1 MHPLLIFLNLRYRK
15 GTHMKP
21 ETKSVLENTHSLHFA
36 GIGGISMSTLAML
49 ALKKGYTVTGSD
61 RSQSDAV
68 KKLMDAGISVTIGHL
83 PQSVEGKDAVVYT
96 AALGMENPELAHA
109 AELGIPLISRG
120 EFLGYI
126 MGAYD
131 TRIGISGT
139 HGKTTTTSMLSH
151 LFIAAG
157 YDPTVANG
165 AILPEIGGA
174 YRLGSPDYFV
184 YEACEYKDSF
194 LSFQPSISVITN
206 VELDHTDYFESLDAI
221 IASFRK
227 SIEPSHAVV
236 ANMDSENVKR
246 ALAGY
251 TGWVIGIS
259 LTDENADFYPKD
271 LQFDHGMGSY
281 TLCKKGIPLCQI
293 HLPVIGE
300 FNVYNSLCAAAVAI
314 TCGIDPT
321 TVADAFPTFVGA
333 SRRFERKGVAAVTG
347 GKVAVYDDYAHHP
360 DEIKATLAAAARLGY
375 RRVRCIF
382 QPHTYSRTY
391 DLLDDFKTSFS
402 AADEVIFADIY
413 AARETD
419 TKGVSSSLLADLAG
433 GLYLPS
439 FEAIAD
445 YLAKT
450 AKDGDLIL
458 TMGAGDVYKIAK
470 LVLDRLESVT

>member
-1 MHPLLIFLNLRYRK
+1 
-15 GTHMKP
+15 MKS
-21 ETKSVLENTHSLHFA
+21 ETKLILDQANSLHFA

-49 ALKKGYTVTGSD
+49 ALQKGYTVSGSD
-61 RSQSDAV
+61 RSESDAV
-68 KKLMDAGISVTIGHL
+68 KKLMAAGIPVTIGHL
-83 PQSVEGKDAVVYT
+83 PEAVEGKDAVVYT
-96 AALGMENPELAHA
+96 AALGMDNPELDA
-109 AELGIPLISRG
+109 ASKLGIPLISRG

-126 MGAYD
+126 MGAYE
-131 TRIGISGT
+131 TRVGVSGT

-151 LFIAAG
+151 IFIAAN

-174 YRLGSPDYFV
+174 YRLGAPDYFL

-194 LSFQPSISVITN
+194 LSFQPSIAVITN
-206 VELDHTDYFESLDAI
+206 VELDHTDYFESLDDI

-246 ALAGY
+246 ALEGY
-251 TGWVIGIS
+251 DGWIIGIS

-271 LQFDHGMGSY
+271 LHFDHGMGVY
-281 TLCKKGIPLCQI
+281 TLCKKGIPLCEI

-300 FNVYNSLCAAAVAI
+300 FNVYNSLCAAAVAV
-314 TCGIDPT
+314 TCGIDPQ
-321 TVADAFPTFVGA
+321 VIAEAFPTFVGA
-333 SRRFERKGVAAVTG
+333 SRRFEKKGMAEVDG
-347 GKVAVYDDYAHHP
+347 GKVMVYDDYAHHP
-360 DEIKATLAAAARLGY
+360 DEIRATLTAATRLGY
-375 RRVRCIF
+375 DRVRCVF

-391 DLLDDFKTSFS
+391 DLLDEFKTSFS
-402 AADEVIFADIY
+402 AADEIIFADIY

-419 TKGVSSSLLADLAG
+419 TKGVSSALLADLAG

-450 AKDGDLIL
+450 AKPGDLIL
-458 TMGAGDVYKIAK
+458 TMGAGDVYKIAG
-470 LVLDRLESVT
+470 LVLGKLN